1 MHVSYLVYLAPLL
14 SLALLWSVAVITPG
28 PNFFT
33 TAQLAASCSRRHGLF
48 ASLGVASGTVLW
60 GLAGGLGIKSLFSAA
75 PALFVLFKVAGGC
88 YLIYLGLKQFKR
100 KPALDNPTANGAVH
114 AERSLFSA
122 YRLGFLGN
130 MTNPKSALF
139 VATIFATSMPASPPP
154 LLLGLAVLIMAG
166 LSLSWYCCVALF
178 FASSRVAG
186 FYARARRWLD
196 RLAGG
201 CYVLFGGHLL
211 ANR

>member
-1 MHVSYLVYLAPLL
+1 
-14 SLALLWSVAVITPG
+14 
-28 PNFFT
+28 
-33 TAQLAASCSRRHGLF
+33 
-48 ASLGVASGTVLW
+48 
-60 GLAGGLGIKSLFSAA
+60 
-75 PALFVLFKVAGGC
+75 
-88 YLIYLGLKQFKR
+88 
-100 KPALDNPTANGAVH
+100 
-114 AERSLFSA
+114 
-122 YRLGFLGN
+122 
-130 MTNPKSALF
+130 

-154 LLLGLAVLIMAG
+154 LLLGLAVLTMAG